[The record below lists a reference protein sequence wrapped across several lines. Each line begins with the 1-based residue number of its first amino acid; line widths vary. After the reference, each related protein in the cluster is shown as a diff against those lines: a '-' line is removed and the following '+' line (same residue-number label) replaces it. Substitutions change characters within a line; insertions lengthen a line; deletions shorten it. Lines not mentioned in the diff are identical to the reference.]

1 MRGYAAEFMLKFGSH
16 CSEWEGGASE
26 KPKSL
31 FPVAPSLQGASA
43 SALAKELSSLCVH
56 TWGWLGW
63 G

>member
-1 MRGYAAEFMLKFGSH
+1 MLKFGSH

-31 FPVAPSLQGASA
+31 FPIAPSLQGASA